1 MGAILHNYDMEVG
14 KMRELT
20 INELE
25 EVSGAGISDALKY
38 WGAAA
43 AMGQITFGGT
53 WGTIAA
59 LTAFGL
65 SPVAATA
72 MVGLAFARGYA
83 YLSD

>member
-1 MGAILHNYDMEVG
+1 
-14 KMRELT
+14 MRELT

-25 EVSGAGISDALKY
+25 EVNGAGISDALKY

-72 MVGLAFARGYA
+72 MVGLAFAGGYA

>member
-1 MGAILHNYDMEVG
+1 
-14 KMRELT
+14 
-20 INELE
+20 
-25 EVSGAGISDALKY
+25 
-38 WGAAA
+38 
-43 AMGQITFGGT
+43 MGQITFGGT

-72 MVGLAFARGYA
+72 MVGLAFAGGYA

>member
-1 MGAILHNYDMEVG
+1 
-14 KMRELT
+14 MRELT
-20 INELE
+20 MVELE
-25 EVSGAGISDALKY
+25 EVSGAGMADSLKY

-43 AMGQITFGGT
+43 ALGQITFGGT

-72 MVGLAFARGYA
+72 MIGLAFAGGYV
-83 YLSD
+83 YLND